1 MKYRKNAMFKK
12 SMIILSSLADEKP
25 WEKMETKESRINIVS
40 SQIIKHFQ
48 NKEEL
53 ALQHLMEQ

>member
-1 MKYRKNAMFKK
+1 
-12 SMIILSSLADEKP
+12 
-25 WEKMETKESRINIVS
+25 METKESRINIVS